1 MKKISRKIS
10 KGKSPSYVTTPF
22 PRGGGR
28 VGVRGFFLFFLLLF
42 LSANYSDAK
51 TESSIFNS
59 QFSIESPKRPKVKPQ
74 RTVDAGDADSMY
86 VVLNVEGQ
94 SAEIVDWGYS
104 TVDDLLA
111 AWDNVTFD
119 NIGDFA

>member
-1 MKKISRKIS
+1 MEQKHYILKLD
-10 KGKSPSYVTTPF
+10 SYEGDGSSLTVNA
-22 PRGGGR
+22 GG
-28 VGVRGFFLFFLLLF
+28 
-42 LSANYSDAK
+42 
-51 TESSIFNS
+51 
-59 QFSIESPKRPKVKPQ
+59 
-74 RTVDAGDADSMY
+74 ADSMY

-111 AWDNVTFD
+111 AWDNVTFE